1 MAATRAKAN
10 QDLEDYVGGVFA
22 DLIKSVRVPDP
33 MPLTDDIELRCP
45 SKKQVNDLFKATT
58 EEDAQKI
65 IFGDQYDAAMAL
77 FDDQPVQFWN
87 AFMEKYNEHFF
98 GDKSLGK

>member
-1 MAATRAKAN
+1 MAARVKNTE
-10 QDLEDYVGGVFA
+10 DLEDYVGGVFA
-22 DLIKSVRVPDP
+22 DLIASVRVPDP
-33 MPLTDDIELRCP
+33 LPLTADITLTCP
-45 SKKQVNDLFKATT
+45 SKKQVNDLFKAAT

-65 IFGDQYDAAMAL
+65 IFGDNYEAAMKL